1 MDFAKI
7 FSNLVNDPL
16 SWGFMLSIVL
26 IAFIMAIRECWSI
39 WDFRNNHCKTTARA
53 IQELQTEPPTIELR
67 GSDKDLARWFLEHI
81 DGDYDQSDQFQLT
94 PKRDRDKYVLL
105 SYPKILSQPVP
116 RSPVYFA
123 PTLLTA
129 LGILGTFLGIFLG
142 LQDINLDSVSKSS
155 DELLSSSSEL
165 LKGMQ
170 LAFATSLAG
179 MSTSILFMIGLS
191 LGANARQKYRND
203 LRKQLDDIA
212 FVNPPEKMLS
222 RLSSNNNQDS
232 IDILEQIA
240 QNLSGLR
247 NLSAEAIATPI
258 QQSLSQ
264 ENGYL
269 INEIR
274 NLHVELRAIKDSQNE
289 RGQTVES
296 LVHQLREELIEP
308 MIVRLD
314 ESARLTSQASEAVS
328 ELKRELGG
336 ITASLSGAVATIQSF
351 QQDTL
356 KQLQEFAVSLQSILA
371 QFRTDTREVLQ
382 QVGTEIQ
389 QAVSTSIEGMT
400 AQRNAF
406 EESANR
412 AATAFEEQSRML
424 SAVGQETSRV
434 MRNASDNLIATLS
447 NIDSMLQDTRQ
458 TVQDELEN
466 FRVAYQEALQQFF
479 TEQNNLLNETLGQQ
493 REGLASVVTDLQ
505 RTFQEEVERRKQMNE
520 EINQTMLN
528 IQHSIEIVNQLSSA
542 IGMNSSERLGQLQEL
557 ARTIGD
563 EAHRVE
569 HSYRQMTA
577 QFQQMTAQFQQDLH
591 QSLHQSNQQLNDYLV
606 RAHESYG
613 RSFTEADRATAQI
626 CEQLNRTSYELMS
639 VAQYLVAATQELTNH
654 RN

>member
-16 SWGFMLSIVL
+16 SLGFMLFIVS

-39 WDFRNNHCKTTARA
+39 WYFRNNRCKTTELA
-53 IQELQTEPPTIELR
+53 IQKLQAQSSRNRIQE
-67 GSDKDLARWFLEHI
+67 SNNDLKRWFLKHI
-81 DGDYDQSDQFQLT
+81 DIDGEYTSDQFT
-94 PKRDRDKYVLL
+94 PRKNQGKYVLL
-105 SYPKILSQPVP
+105 SYPNILSQSVP

-191 LGANARQKYRND
+191 LGANARQKYRNS
-203 LRKQLDDIA
+203 LRKKLDEIA
-212 FVNPPEKMLS
+212 FVNTPEKMLS
-222 RLSSNNNQDS
+222 RLSSNNNQES
-232 IDILEQIA
+232 IEILREIA
-240 QNLSGLR
+240 NNLSGLQS
-247 NLSAEAIATPI
+247 LSAEAIAIPI

-264 ENGYL
+264 ENSYL

-274 NLHVELRAIKDSQNE
+274 NLHLELRAIRDSQNE

-296 LVHQLREELIEP
+296 LVHQLREELIDP
-308 MIVRLD
+308 MIERLD
-314 ESARLTSQASEAVS
+314 QSARLTGEASAAVS
-328 ELKRELGG
+328 ELRQELGG

-356 KQLQEFAVSLQSILA
+356 QQLQEFAVSLQSILA

-412 AATAFEEQSRML
+412 AVTAFEAQSEML
-424 SAVGQETSRV
+424 KAVGQETSRV
-434 MRNASDNLIATLS
+434 MRNASENLTSTLS

-493 REGLASVVTDLQ
+493 REGLAGVVTDLQ
-505 RTFQEEVERRKQMNE
+505 RTFQEEVERRQQMNE
-520 EINQTMLN
+520 EINQTMQN
-528 IQHSIEIVNQLSSA
+528 IRRSVEIVNQLSSA

-563 EAHRVE
+563 EARHVE
-569 HSYRQMTA
+569 LSYRQMTA
-577 QFQQMTAQFQQDLH
+577 QFQQALQ
-591 QSLHQSNQQLNDYLV
+591 QSNQQLNEHLV
-606 RAHESYG
+606 KAHESYG

-626 CEQLNRTSYELMS
+626 CEQLNKTSEGLMS
-639 VAQYLVAATQELTNH
+639 AAHYLVAATQDLTKH

>member
-1 MDFAKI
+1 
-7 FSNLVNDPL
+7 
-16 SWGFMLSIVL
+16 
-26 IAFIMAIRECWSI
+26 
-39 WDFRNNHCKTTARA
+39 
-53 IQELQTEPPTIELR
+53 
-67 GSDKDLARWFLEHI
+67 
-81 DGDYDQSDQFQLT
+81 
-94 PKRDRDKYVLL
+94 
-105 SYPKILSQPVP
+105 
-116 RSPVYFA
+116 
-123 PTLLTA
+123 
-129 LGILGTFLGIFLG
+129 
-142 LQDINLDSVSKSS
+142 
-155 DELLSSSSEL
+155 
-165 LKGMQ
+165 
-170 LAFATSLAG
+170 

-479 TEQNNLLNETLGQQ
+479 TEQNNFLNETLGQQ

-528 IQHSIEIVNQLSSA
+528 IQHSVEIVNQLSTA
-542 IGMNSSERLGQLQEL
+542 IGMNSNERLGQLQEL
-557 ARTIGD
+557 AREIGD
-563 EAHRVE
+563 EARHVE
-569 HSYRQMTA
+569 RSHRQMIE
-577 QFQQMTAQFQQDLH
+577 QFREVSEQNH
-591 QSLHQSNQQLNDYLV
+591 QHLKDYLAQA
-606 RAHESYG
+606 RESYKN
-613 RSFTEADRATAQI
+613 SFSKADQATAQI
-626 CEQLNRTSYELMS
+626 CEQWEHLTYAMS
-639 VAQYLVAATQELTNH
+639 NYT
-654 RN
+654 

>member
-16 SWGFMLSIVL
+16 SWGFMLFIVS

-39 WDFRNNHCKTTARA
+39 WYFRNNRCKTTERA
-53 IQELQTEPPTIELR
+53 IQRLQAQSSRNRIQE
-67 GSDKDLARWFLEHI
+67 SDNDLKRWFLKHI
-81 DGDYDQSDQFQLT
+81 DIDGEYTSDQFT
-94 PKRDRDKYVLL
+94 PRKNQDKYVLL
-105 SYPKILSQPVP
+105 SYPNILSQSVP

-191 LGANARQKYRND
+191 LGANARQKYRNS
-203 LRKQLDDIA
+203 LRKKLDEIA
-212 FVNPPEKMLS
+212 FVNTPEKMLS
-222 RLSSNNNQDS
+222 RLSSNNNQES
-232 IDILEQIA
+232 IEILREIA
-240 QNLSGLR
+240 NNLSGLQS
-247 NLSAEAIATPI
+247 LSAEAIAIPI

-264 ENGYL
+264 ENSYL

-274 NLHVELRAIKDSQNE
+274 NLHVELRAIRDSQNE

-296 LVHQLREELIEP
+296 LVHQLREELIDP
-308 MIVRLD
+308 MIERLD
-314 ESARLTSQASEAVS
+314 QSARLTGEASAAVS
-328 ELKRELGG
+328 ELRQELGG

-356 KQLQEFAVSLQSILA
+356 QQLQEFAVSLQSILA

-412 AATAFEEQSRML
+412 AVTAFEAQSEML
-424 SAVGQETSRV
+424 RTAGQEASRV
-434 MRNASDNLIATLS
+434 MRNASENLTSTLS

-493 REGLASVVTDLQ
+493 REGLAGVVADLQ
-505 RTFQEEVERRKQMNE
+505 RIFQEEVERRRQMNE
-520 EINQTMLN
+520 EINQTMQN
-528 IQHSIEIVNQLSSA
+528 IRRSVEIINQLSSA

-591 QSLHQSNQQLNDYLV
+591 QGLHQSNQQLNDYLAQA
-606 RAHESYG
+606 RESYG
-613 RSFTEADRATAQI
+613 KSFSEADRATAQI
-626 CEQLNRTSYELMS
+626 CEQLNKTSEGLMS
-639 VAQYLVAATQELTNH
+639 VAHYLVAATQELTNH